1 MKDDFNSSTQDSK
14 KGYSGISHQQGPVEL
29 DADWNKN
36 SVRFVEHTNLR
47 DTWQDIV
54 LPNEALS
61 QLKELASQMAERE
74 KSKIWS
80 LITKPKYR
88 KGMVALFFGSNG
100 TGKTMAAGVIA
111 NELKLDIYR
120 IDLSQVVNK
129 YIGETGKN
137 LKKVFDAAK
146 QSCAILFFDEA
157 DALFRKRTEVRGSRI
172 RYKNIVIN
180 YILHYINDYNGLTIL
195 ATKRKSNLD
204 DIFLNC
210 VKFVI
215 DFPSRKGK
223 SKMDSDSEKEK
234 NE

>member
-1 MKDDFNSSTQDSK
+1 MKDDFNSSTHNSK

-29 DADWNKN
+29 DADWNEN
-36 SVRFVEHTNLR
+36 TVSFVEHANLR
-47 DTWQDIV
+47 DTWRDIV

-61 QLKELASQMAERE
+61 RLKELAFQMAERE

-88 KGMVALFFGSNG
+88 RGMVALFSGPNV
-100 TGKTMAAGVIA
+100 TGKTMAAEVIA

-129 YIGETGKN
+129 YIGETEKN

-146 QSCAILFFDEA
+146 QSDAILFFDEA
-157 DALFRKRTEVRGSRI
+157 DALFRKRTKVRDRHD

-180 YILHYINDYNGLTIL
+180 YILHHINDYNGLTIL